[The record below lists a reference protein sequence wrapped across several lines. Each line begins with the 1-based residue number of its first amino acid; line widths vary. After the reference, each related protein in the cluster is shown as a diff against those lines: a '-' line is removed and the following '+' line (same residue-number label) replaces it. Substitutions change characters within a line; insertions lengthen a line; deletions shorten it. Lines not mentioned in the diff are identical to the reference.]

1 VTATRGKLHFV
12 GIPDEESWWRRSY
25 MPGGYATGWRRTL
38 AIAALVVLLVF
49 FLVLLLIALVS
60 AAF

>member
-1 VTATRGKLHFV
+1 V